1 MKLVFCLGNPEEK
14 YTGTRHNVGFFLGNL
29 LANSREVE
37 FQLKDKFSARV
48 AEYATEGEK
57 VLVAK
62 PVTYY
67 NLVGQSMCS
76 LMDFYKLAPA
86 EVLVVHD
93 ELDLP
98 FGTVRTRVGG
108 SDAGNNG
115 IKSVNQHGGEET
127 NRLRIGVANDQRS
140 IMGDVNFVLGK
151 FSIDEE
157 NALHESVAPKALELI
172 DAFVVG
178 EHEATSH
185 SL

>member
-14 YTGTRHNVGFFLGNL
+14 YNGTRHNVGFFLGNL
-29 LANSREVE
+29 LANNRAVE
-37 FQLKDKFSARV
+37 FQLKDKFSAKI
-48 AEYATEGEK
+48 AEYVSEGEK

-67 NLVGQSMCS
+67 NLVGQSMRS
-76 LMDFYKLAPA
+76 LMDFYKL
-86 EVLVVHD
+86 ESDDVLIVHD

-127 NRLRIGVANDQRS
+127 NRLRIGVANPQRS
-140 IMGDVNFVLGK
+140 VMGDANFVLGK
-151 FSIDEE
+151 FSSEE
-157 NALHESVAPKALELI
+157 ETVLHESVAPKALELI
-172 DAFVVG
+172 DAFIAG
-178 EHEATSH
+178 DHEATSH
-185 SL
+185 TL